1 MASDKKILVV
11 EDIDIM
17 KNLIQRYLQ
26 ALGYDQIVLAKNGEE
41 ALIILKR
48 EKIDLIIS
56 DWMMPNMDGLTLLK
70 EIRNDEALK
79 DIPFFMATIM
89 DQKEKIA
96 QAEKAGVTDF
106 LVKPIDRTALGL
118 KIKKV
123 FAQS

>member
-17 KNLIQRYLQ
+17 KNLIERYLQ
-26 ALGYDQIVLAKNGEE
+26 ALGYDQIVLAKNGED

-70 EIRNDEALK
+70 EIRSDEALK

-96 QAEKAGVTDF
+96 QAEKAGATDY

-123 FAQS
+123 FAQN

>member
-1 MASDKKILVV
+1 MASEKRILVV

-26 ALGYDQIVLAKNGEE
+26 ALGYDQIVPVKNGEE
-41 ALIILKR
+41 ALIILKQ

-56 DWMMPNMDGLTLLK
+56 DWMMPVMDGLTLLK
-70 EIRNDEALK
+70 EVRGDEALK
-79 DIPFFMATIM
+79 DIPFFLVTIM

-96 QAEKAGVTDF
+96 QAQKAGVTDYI
-106 LVKPIDRTALGL
+106 VKPIDRTALGL

-123 FAQS
+123 FGKS